1 MANSG
6 GTVTVDSQG
15 APGSLPHWPNGAG
28 RGIYT
33 ELTKG

>member
-15 APGSLPHWPNGAG
+15 APESLPHWSNGAAG
-28 RGIYT
+28 GTYT
-33 ELTKG
+33 ELTKS